1 MRSPQEIRTIIER
14 RLKNYISRDRTGI
27 RRALLNLFLA
37 AKSLTIARIF
47 EILNRRFSI
56 SYHSVAAMVGIIAS
70 KIGILHV
77 TRDKEGT
84 CSVYSLKAKYIETVE
99 RIVGTG

>member
-1 MRSPQEIRTIIER
+1 
-14 RLKNYISRDRTGI
+14 
-27 RRALLNLFLA
+27 
-37 AKSLTIARIF
+37 
-47 EILNRRFSI
+47 
-56 SYHSVAAMVGIIAS
+56 MVGIIAS

-84 CSVYSLKAKYIETVE
+84 CSVYSLKAKYVETVE